1 LNGGLILAFEIRK
14 LQKTVDGTFF
24 VTLPKSWVAALGLKQ
39 GDAVSFLKEE
49 SKLIIQPYSGEL
61 KREVEVVI
69 LKPSEFLEREIG
81 ENYLLGADVIE
92 IRSEDFIRSDIR
104 ERVKKII
111 KRLIGL
117 EIVEE
122 GSHKIVIQC
131 LLEPSLVTPDK
142 ILKRLHLISL
152 EMGKDSIHALLN
164 GNANL
169 ARVVIERDE
178 EVDRMYFLLV
188 RTIRIALL
196 NPLISEK
203 TLIKPIDCLDYRM
216 LASLIEHFA
225 DYSQLIAE
233 TCINYNSPP
242 PKDLIESLNE
252 IGKAIC
258 NCYEKAFK
266 AVLSKNLRL
275 TLEVSSEAK
284 AIEEATRSLESKLY
298 NMSSETREKLI
309 PLISVF
315 NYMKEICVD
324 IADLTRTK

>member
-1 LNGGLILAFEIRK
+1 MAFEIRK

-24 VTLPKSWVAALGLKQ
+24 VTLPKSWVNALGLKQ

-49 SKLIIQPYSGEL
+49 GGKLIIQPYSGEL
-61 KREVEVVI
+61 KREIEIVI
-69 LKPSEFLEREIG
+69 LKPSDFLEREIG
-81 ENYLLGADVIE
+81 ENYLLGVDIIE
-92 IRSEDFIRSDIR
+92 VRSEDFIKSDVR
-104 ERVKKII
+104 ERIKKII

-122 GSHKIVIQC
+122 GSRKIVIQC

-164 GNANL
+164 GNTNL
-169 ARVVIERDE
+169 AKVVMERDE

-203 TLIKPIDCLDYRM
+203 ASIKPIDCLDYRM

-225 DYSQLIAE
+225 DYSTLIAE
-233 TCINYNSPP
+233 TCINYNSCP
-242 PKDLIESLNE
+242 PKDLIEPLNE
-252 IGKAIC
+252 IGKTIC
-258 NCYEKAFK
+258 NCYEKAFE
-266 AVLSKNLRL
+266 AVLSKNLKL
-275 TLEVSSEAK
+275 TLEVYSESK
-284 AIEEATRSLESKLY
+284 LIEDIIRSLESKLY
-298 NMSSETREKLI
+298 ELSPETREKLM
-309 PLISVF
+309 PLTSVF
-315 NYMKEICVD
+315 NYMKEVCID

>member
-1 LNGGLILAFEIRK
+1 LAFEVRK
-14 LQKTVDGTFF
+14 LQKTADGTFF
-24 VTLPKSWVAALGLKQ
+24 VTLPKSWVSSLGLKQ
-39 GDAVSFLKEE
+39 GDAISFLKEE
-49 SKLIIQPYSGEL
+49 NGRLVVQPYSGEL
-61 KREVEVVI
+61 KREIEVVT
-69 LKPSEFLEREIG
+69 LKPSDFIEREIG
-81 ENYLLGADVIE
+81 ENYLLGADIIE
-92 IRSEDFIRSDIR
+92 IKSEDFIQSDIR

-131 LLEPSLVTPDK
+131 LLEPSIVTPDK
-142 ILKRLHLISL
+142 ILKRLHLLSL
-152 EMGKDSIHALLN
+152 EMGKDAIHALLN
-164 GNANL
+164 GNINL

-196 NPLISEK
+196 NPLVSEK

-225 DYSQLIAE
+225 DYSTLIAE
-233 TCINYNSPP
+233 TCINYNLPP
-242 PKDLIESLNE
+242 PKELVELLNE

-258 NCYEKAFK
+258 NCYEKAFE
-266 AVLSKNLRL
+266 AVLSKNLKL
-275 TLEVSSEAK
+275 TLEVSLESK
-284 AIEEATRSLESKLY
+284 VIEEATRNLEGKLY
-298 NMSSETREKLI
+298 VTSPETREELM

-315 NYMKEICVD
+315 NYMKEVCID